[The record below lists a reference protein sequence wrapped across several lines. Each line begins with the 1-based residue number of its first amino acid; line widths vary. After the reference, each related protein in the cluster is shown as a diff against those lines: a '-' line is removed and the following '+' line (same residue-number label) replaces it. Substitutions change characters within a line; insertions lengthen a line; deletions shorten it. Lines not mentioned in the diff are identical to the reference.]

1 MTSQAGHQIII
12 IHILPNIARSK
23 GNQAMKR
30 GQLIKYNVKN
40 IFLQKS
46 SGKSDRET
54 NWTYNKNKL
63 LIFLLNNVLLYLI
76 QQHGSCNN
84 KF

>member
-46 SGKSDRET
+46 SGK
-54 NWTYNKNKL
+54 
-63 LIFLLNNVLLYLI
+63 
-76 QQHGSCNN
+76 
-84 KF
+84 

>member
-12 IHILPNIARSK
+12 IHILPNIPRSK
-23 GNQAMKR
+23 GNQAMKC
-30 GQLIKYNVKN
+30 QLIKYNVKN

-46 SGKSDRET
+46 CGKRDRET

-76 QQHGSCNN
+76 QQHGSCKN

>member
-12 IHILPNIARSK
+12 IHILPNITRSK
-23 GNQAMKR
+23 GNQAMKC

-46 SGKSDRET
+46 CGK
-54 NWTYNKNKL
+54 
-63 LIFLLNNVLLYLI
+63 
-76 QQHGSCNN
+76 
-84 KF
+84 

>member
-1 MTSQAGHQIII
+1 MTSQAGHQMII

-23 GNQAMKR
+23 GNQVMKR

-46 SGKSDRET
+46 SGK
-54 NWTYNKNKL
+54 
-63 LIFLLNNVLLYLI
+63 
-76 QQHGSCNN
+76 
-84 KF
+84 